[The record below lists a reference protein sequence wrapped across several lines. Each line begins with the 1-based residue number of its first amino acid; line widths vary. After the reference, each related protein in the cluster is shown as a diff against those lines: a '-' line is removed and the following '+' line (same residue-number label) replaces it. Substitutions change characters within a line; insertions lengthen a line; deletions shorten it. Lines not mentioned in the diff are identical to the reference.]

1 MAKNKPNDEQ
11 LDELRE
17 AFDYNDRDRD
27 GKVQL
32 DEFAEMLD
40 ELEAVMSDAETRV
53 GFQDI
58 DTNDDGLIDFAEFV
72 AWWSEDRGTA

>member
-1 MAKNKPNDEQ
+1 VAKTKPSEEE

-17 AFDYNDRDRD
+17 AFDYNDRDGD
-27 GKVQL
+27 GMIQL

-40 ELEAVMSDAETRV
+40 ELEADMSESETRA

-58 DTNDDGLIDFAEFV
+58 DTNDDGLIDFTEFV
-72 AWWSEDRGTA
+72 AWWVED